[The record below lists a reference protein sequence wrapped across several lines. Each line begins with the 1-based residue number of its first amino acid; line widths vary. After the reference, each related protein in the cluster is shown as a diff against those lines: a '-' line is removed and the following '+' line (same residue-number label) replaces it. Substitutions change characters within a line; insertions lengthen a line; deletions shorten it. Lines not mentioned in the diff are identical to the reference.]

1 MLAMTD
7 SGRRRWLVP
16 FMLAGI
22 LMLAGCSSTPRSAPG
37 THPTS
42 STAIHETSSIAPT
55 CRYAWLRI
63 SLRRDNAYAH
73 SRSTAQDTLTVTTTR
88 RCTLKGWPSL
98 RHVPSSQ
105 QSASARPDFTT
116 LRRGRPVAVLLTPTK
131 PAFSTLT
138 VWVPPAWRW
147 GGGNLCAGFTSAMV
161 ALPRVRQRFF
171 EMSVPSPIVS
181 CGGPSDKRFHVTVTP
196 LAGTLESG
204 GSASTTANVSSL
216 PASGGVG

>member
-1 MLAMTD
+1 MLAMTGT
-7 SGRRRWLVP
+7 GRRPWLVP
-16 FMLAGI
+16 AMLAGV
-22 LMLAGCSSTPRSAPG
+22 LMVAGCSSTSRSAPP

-42 STAIHETSSIAPT
+42 STTIHVTSSVAPT
-55 CRYAWLRI
+55 CRYAWLRV

-73 SRSTAQDTLTVTTTR
+73 NRSTAQDTLTVKTTHT
-88 RCTLKGWPSL
+88 CTLKGWPSL

-105 QSASARPDFTT
+105 QSASARPGFTP

-161 ALPRVRQRFF
+161 ALPQVRQRYF

-181 CGGPSDKRFHVTVTP
+181 CGGPSDKRFRVTVTP
-196 LAGTLESG
+196 LAGSLESG
-204 GSASTTANVSSL
+204 GSASTTANVSSR
-216 PASGGVG
+216 ATGGVVG